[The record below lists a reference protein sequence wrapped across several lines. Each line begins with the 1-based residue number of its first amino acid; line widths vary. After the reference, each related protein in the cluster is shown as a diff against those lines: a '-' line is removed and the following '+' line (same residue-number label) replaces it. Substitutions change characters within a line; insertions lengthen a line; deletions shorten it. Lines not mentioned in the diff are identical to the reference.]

1 MIMNG
6 KEIRLDPRNLIM
18 REGFAKEL
26 ATNDEDLDKT
36 PKIVRRHA
44 RVSFQN
50 ILLFALKII
59 LRVVKIKLINFFY

>member
-6 KEIRLDPRNLIM
+6 KEIRLDPRNKVT

-26 ATNDEDLDKT
+26 ATNDEALDKM

-44 RVSFQN
+44 RVRFKMC
-50 ILLFALKII
+50 LCLKH
-59 LRVVKIKLINFFY
+59 FYM